1 MESVFHQ
8 LSVIHL
14 QRTAFEE
21 IVERQAAQGV
31 VEALVSVQGIQV
43 IPTRGIFLL
52 DRGVEVEH
60 TGLSQHVQAACHFAA
75 AQGRAVR
82 PSRHAHT

>member
-8 LSVIHL
+8 LPIIHL

-31 VEALVSVQGIQV
+31 VKAPVGVQGVQV
-43 IPTRGIFLL
+43 IPARGIFLL
-52 DRGVEVEH
+52 DRSVEVEH
-60 TGLSQHVQAACHFAA
+60 TGFSQHIQAACHFAA

-82 PSRHAHT
+82 PGRHAHT